1 MSEEKF
7 DLAAMQ
13 REMLEEAM
21 GIKRI
26 QTIDG
31 ATLMDKQIEHR
42 DFTVADILPAG
53 LTLLVGAPKVGKSF
67 FVLGLCLAVAKGEP
81 FLGFPT
87 MPGDVLYMSLE
98 DTEDRLQN
106 RLMLLSDDGP
116 ESLFFSSQ
124 IIRTDEG
131 LLDALEQF
139 VTEHPNTRL
148 IVIDTLNYIRPE
160 SKSTNMYEKDYSD
173 IAPLHEFTQRH
184 PVSLVLVHHS
194 RKTKDSDEMNA
205 ASGSTA
211 LSGAVDN
218 YLLLSRPRRT
228 ERYAKLFCS
237 GRDILDRE
245 MEVEMDERCVW
256 KVSDGTVHKEEAMN
270 MTARAVYMF
279 IAYCSDIFD
288 TDTMSVT
295 FSPSALVDAISET
308 LGIDIPS
315 NMVTKELTR
324 HHEQL
329 KELGLTFEVKRT
341 RDTRLLA
348 FTMLHRELN
357 LVDEFYAEHRN
368 LCISEGE
375 VAESDGMTAEAFD
388 ETICH
393 AVTSA

>member
-1 MSEEKF
+1 MTEEKYDF
-7 DLAAMQ
+7 AAMQ
-13 REMLEEAM
+13 REMLEDAM

-26 QTIDG
+26 KTIDG
-31 ATLMDKQIEHR
+31 AALMDKQIEHR
-42 DFTVADILPAG
+42 EFTVADILPAG

-87 MPGDVLYMSLE
+87 MQGDVLYMSLE
-98 DTEDRLQN
+98 DTEERLQN

-131 LLDALEQF
+131 LLGALEQF
-139 VTEHPNTRL
+139 VSEHPNTRL

-160 SKSTNMYEKDYSD
+160 SKSMNMYEKDYSD
-173 IAPLHEFTQRH
+173 IVPLHEFTQKH

-194 RKTKDSDEMNA
+194 RKTRDSDEMNA

-218 YLLLSRPRRT
+218 YMLLSRPRRT

-245 MEVEMDERCVW
+245 IEVEMDERCIW
-256 KVSDGTVHKEEAMN
+256 KVSDETVHKEEPMN
-270 MTARAVYMF
+270 PTARAVYMF

-375 VAESDGMTAEAFD
+375 VAESDGMTAEASD
-388 ETICH
+388 ETTCH

>member
-67 FVLGLCLAVAKGEP
+67 FVLGLCLAVAKGDP

-87 MPGDVLYMSLE
+87 MQGDVLYMSLE

-184 PVSLVLVHHS
+184 PVSLILVHHS

-256 KVSDGTVHKEEAMN
+256 KVSDGTVHKEEPMN
-270 MTARAVYMF
+270 LTARAVYMY
-279 IAYCSDIFD
+279 IAYCSAIFD
-288 TDTMSVT
+288 SDELRITYA
-295 FSPSALVDAISET
+295 PSALVEHIREV
-308 LGIDIPS
+308 LRIEIPS
-315 NMVTKELTR
+315 NMITKELTR

-341 RDTRLLA
+341 RDTRLLT
-348 FTMLHRELN
+348 FTMLHRELK
-357 LVDEFYAEHRN
+357 LVDEFYSEHRE
-368 LCISEGE
+368 LCISESE
-375 VAESDGMTAEAFD
+375 FSESDGMTAEAFD
-388 ETICH
+388 ETTCH

>member
-1 MSEEKF
+1 MSEEKYDF
-7 DLAAMQ
+7 AAMQ
-13 REMLEEAM
+13 REMLEDAM

-26 QTIDG
+26 KTIDG
-31 ATLMDKQIEHR
+31 AALMDKQIEHR
-42 DFTVADILPAG
+42 EFTVADILPAG

-87 MPGDVLYMSLE
+87 MQGDVLYMSLE

-131 LLDALEQF
+131 LLGALEQF
-139 VTEHPNTRL
+139 VAEHPNTRL

-160 SKSTNMYEKDYSD
+160 SKSTNMYEKDYSH
-173 IAPLHEFTQRH
+173 IVPLHEFTQKH

-218 YLLLSRPRRT
+218 YLLLNRPRRT

-245 MEVEMDERCVW
+245 IQVEMDGRCIW

-270 MTARAVYMF
+270 VTARAVYMF

-308 LGIDIPS
+308 LGIEIPS

-348 FTMLHRELN
+348 FTMLHRDLK

-368 LCISEGE
+368 LCIGEGE
-375 VAESDGMTAEAFD
+375 VAQSDGMTADSFD
-388 ETICH
+388 ETTCH

>member
-1 MSEEKF
+1 MSEEKYDF
-7 DLAAMQ
+7 AAMQ
-13 REMLEEAM
+13 REMLEDAM

-26 QTIDG
+26 KTIDG
-31 ATLMDKQIEHR
+31 AALMDKQIEHR

-87 MPGDVLYMSLE
+87 MQGDVLYMSLE

-131 LLDALEQF
+131 LLGALEQF
-139 VTEHPNTRL
+139 VSEHPNTRL

-173 IAPLHEFTQRH
+173 IAPLHEFTQKH

-218 YLLLSRPRRT
+218 YMLLNRPRRT

-245 MEVEMDERCVW
+245 MEVEMDERCIW
-256 KVSDGTVHKEEAMN
+256 KVSNGTVHKEEPMN
-270 MTARAVYMF
+270 PTARAVYMY
-279 IAYCSDIFD
+279 IAYCSAIFD
-288 TDTMSVT
+288 SDELRITYA
-295 FSPSALVDAISET
+295 PSALVEHIRDV

-315 NMVTKELTR
+315 NMITKELTR

-329 KELGLTFEVKRT
+329 KALGLTFEVKRT
-341 RDTRLLA
+341 RDTRMLTFTLLG
-348 FTMLHRELN
+348 TDLK
-357 LVDEFYAEHRN
+357 LVDEFYAEHREY
-368 LCISEGE
+368 CISEAE
-375 VAESDGMTAEAFD
+375 FTESDGMTAEASD
-388 ETICH
+388 ETTCH